1 MKNYNEMANDVLRQI
16 KENEAIKIQK
26 RKLYVRYVTSLT
38 AMLVVAIVGVNVWNN
53 VNPPVSD
60 DMEDNPGISNDIV
73 GNELVGTP
81 DDMDMEWAI
90 IEWNRKNISTM
101 EKD

>member
-1 MKNYNEMANDVLRQI
+1 MEEREAEKVRISTNFSVHNIETLVYRARKSLKSQLEM
-16 KENEAIKIQK
+16 
-26 RKLYVRYVTSLT
+26 
-38 AMLVVAIVGVNVWNN
+38 VGVNVWNN

-73 GNELVGTP
+73 DNELVGTP

>member
-1 MKNYNEMANDVLRQI
+1 
-16 KENEAIKIQK
+16 
-26 RKLYVRYVTSLT
+26 
-38 AMLVVAIVGVNVWNN
+38 
-53 VNPPVSD
+53 
-60 DMEDNPGISNDIV
+60 MEDNPGISNDIV
-73 GNELVGTP
+73 DNELVGTP